1 MFFLLILYR
10 WYFLLLSVVREK
22 KNLKK
27 ASRKLTY
34 INTAVRSKVMDLKRF
49 TLEVQF
55 LMFIHCPCYTG
66 VCALPCGSLGD
77 FGVLGALYNRICN
90 VRNWMCLVPHYHQG
104 LTTEGKV
111 AVCSAF
117 VMPSSMK
124 SKVLTR
130 NGVWHKGWSLNWQ
143 L

>member
-1 MFFLLILYR
+1 MFF
-10 WYFLLLSVVREK
+10 FFVVNPLSLVFFIVVSRQRK

-27 ASRKLTY
+27 ASRKLTF

-90 VRNWMCLVPHYHQG
+90 VRN
-104 LTTEGKV
+104 
-111 AVCSAF
+111 
-117 VMPSSMK
+117 
-124 SKVLTR
+124 
-130 NGVWHKGWSLNWQ
+130 
-143 L
+143 